1 MNAIRTH
8 GLTRRFD
15 AEHGVVDLDLAVPA
29 GGVYGFLGPNGAG
42 KTTTIRLLLGLLRP
56 QAGRIV
62 LFGEET
68 AKGRANALAQVGSLV
83 ESPSLYPHLSGRH
96 NLEVARRLLG
106 APHERVDEALARV
119 GLSADASRRVATY
132 SLGMRQRLGLALALL
147 NRPRLLILD
156 EPGNGLDPA
165 GTHDMRALIRSLAEH
180 SGITIFLSS
189 HLLSEVEQVATHIG
203 VLQAGRLR
211 FQGELEALRGRLRG
225 RLMLGTDRP
234 DAVLQRLHAL
244 GESAAAA
251 PEAGVVIVH
260 EPRRDDGDLLR
271 ALVAADAPIR
281 SFHRERPTLETLFF
295 DLTADAEAAR

>member
-1 MNAIRTH
+1 MDAIRTL

-15 AEHGVVDLDLAVPA
+15 ATHGVADLDLAVPA
-29 GGVYGFLGPNGAG
+29 GGIYGFLGPNGAG

-56 QAGRIV
+56 QAGSIAI
-62 LFGEET
+62 FGEQT
-68 AKGRANALAQVGSLV
+68 VKGRAAALTEVGSLV
-83 ESPSLYPHLSGRH
+83 ESPSLYPHLTGRD

-106 APHERVDEALARV
+106 APRERVGEALERV
-119 GLSADASRRVATY
+119 GLSADAGRKVAAY

-165 GTHDMRALIRSLAEH
+165 GTQDMRALIRSLASH

-225 RLMLGTDRP
+225 RLMLGTDQP
-234 DAVLQRLHAL
+234 DAVLRRLHEL
-244 GESAAAA
+244 GERAQPDPDADA
-251 PEAGVVIVH
+251 VIVH
-260 EPRRDDGDLLR
+260 EPLRDDAELLR
-271 ALVAADAPIR
+271 ALVSAQAPIR

-295 DLTADAEAAR
+295 DLTAPAEAAR